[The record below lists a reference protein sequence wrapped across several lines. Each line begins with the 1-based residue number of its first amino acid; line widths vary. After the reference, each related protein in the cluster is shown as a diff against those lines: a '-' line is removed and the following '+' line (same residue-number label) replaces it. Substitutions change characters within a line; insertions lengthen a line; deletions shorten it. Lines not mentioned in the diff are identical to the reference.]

1 MIRSLLDQGACP
13 SNSHLAYALG
23 LTPPALNILM
33 QDLEALHGVVLH
45 PHAPEPWVIHP
56 FSLTPTLNWVEGQK
70 HGWWAP
76 CIWCALGVATL
87 AGGDVRIHTR
97 WEAETEPLVIH
108 VRDGQPQNAFSGTCV
123 HFAIPPARA
132 WDNVHRH
139 CSLVLPFRSELD
151 IRDWCARYN
160 QPRGEAVPLLTPADF
175 FVDDPTCGVQALLM
189 SIAAAEQEDLLAV
202 AHRNLDALESQGLN
216 IPLSREVITSLWM
229 RSMSPDRAVGATRPE
244 LHLDCTRDK
253 PIDDNTFRDQ
263 LQQIRDGC
271 TNIHGGK
278 DLEGRLWFALHEL
291 SLIHI

>member
-1 MIRSLLDQGACP
+1 VTSRLHHQMIRSLLDQGACP

-160 QPRGEAVPLLTPADF
+160 QPRGEAVPLDT
-175 FVDDPTCGVQALLM
+175 VALLARRWYGHHADPEWRKWTIDEAQRIFHDVGLT
-189 SIAAAEQEDLLAV
+189 STFWDL
-202 AHRNLDALESQGLN
+202 
-216 IPLSREVITSLWM
+216 
-229 RSMSPDRAVGATRPE
+229 GA
-244 LHLDCTRDK
+244 K
-253 PIDDNTFRDQ
+253 I
-263 LQQIRDGC
+263 
-271 TNIHGGK
+271 
-278 DLEGRLWFALHEL
+278 GRF
-291 SLIHI
+291 